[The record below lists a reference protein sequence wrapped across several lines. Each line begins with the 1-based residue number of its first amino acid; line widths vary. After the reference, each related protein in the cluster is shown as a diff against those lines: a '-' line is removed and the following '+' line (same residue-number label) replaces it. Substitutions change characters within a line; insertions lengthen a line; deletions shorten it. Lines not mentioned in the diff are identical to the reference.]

1 MLRAMESLQTSNL
14 MPIGRFGPKDS
25 AKRCRGLCCRPLA
38 RTNVRARE
46 RVTDGCRRLVARGAP
61 EARLGRAGRQEG
73 PPGRAFPGLLGGC
86 FLTSSRRRRC

>member
-46 RVTDGCRRLVARGAP
+46 RVTDGCRRRGRVP
-61 EARLGRAGRQEG
+61 SLGGRSRSGRLGAGAR
-73 PPGRAFPGLLGGC
+73 
-86 FLTSSRRRRC
+86 